1 MSVKFGGRF
10 KNFRKG
16 RTFLTLMIFGCPND
30 NLFCLKPPVRNSIDW
45 FY

>member
-16 RTFLTLMIFGCPND
+16 RTFLTLMILVALMITFS
-30 NLFCLKPPVRNSIDW
+30 V
-45 FY
+45 